1 MDSYKCI
8 SPTLHIVGSTET
20 GFNFDSSHAPEN
32 GEEEEEAAR
41 ESWLLSTTTKKEEEG
56 ENFSLFSVS
65 FLVLRFVYFAP
76 SFLFKSWVGLNH

>member
-41 ESWLLSTTTKKEEEG
+41 ES
-56 ENFSLFSVS
+56 
-65 FLVLRFVYFAP
+65 
-76 SFLFKSWVGLNH
+76 